1 MKYDE
6 EGKNDQQNLSEN
18 EQMDDIL
25 DKEDEKLRK
34 EGELIDSILNLK
46 GQAN

>member
-1 MKYDE
+1 VKYDE
-6 EGKNDQQNLSEN
+6 EGKNDHQYLSEN
-18 EQMDDIL
+18 EKMDDYL

-46 GQAN
+46 GQTN